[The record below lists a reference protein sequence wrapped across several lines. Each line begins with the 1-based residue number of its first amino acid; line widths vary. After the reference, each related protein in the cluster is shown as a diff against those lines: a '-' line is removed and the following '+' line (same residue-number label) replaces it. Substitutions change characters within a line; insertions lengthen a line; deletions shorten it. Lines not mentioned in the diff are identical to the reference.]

1 MRAFLTSI
9 AALLVILG
17 LALGAYF
24 YREASRLDR
33 LVAVSWGDG
42 KYGKA
47 LYGAYVFYEEKNSEL
62 LVKLSVRI
70 DRGSFWG
77 QYAHDTRTLG
87 TAKDPADAVAR
98 WGTIT
103 WSDQGLEVGP
113 PPGTTPLPAA
123 AKHLFPRAELE
134 RHR

>member
-1 MRAFLTSI
+1 MTS
-9 AALLVILG
+9 AAVLLAVVSF
-17 LALGAYF
+17 ALSVYL
-24 YREASRLDR
+24 YRVAMQLDH

-47 LYGAYVFYEEKNSEL
+47 LYGAYVFYEEKDSQM

-70 DRGSFWG
+70 DRGSFWS

-87 TAKDPADAVAR
+87 TAKDAADAVAQ

-103 WSDQGLEVGP
+103 WSAEGLEVGS
-113 PPGTTPLPAA
+113 PPGPT
-123 AKHLFPRAELE
+123 HLFPRADLE
-134 RHR
+134 SHR